1 MYCSSS
7 GTTGL
12 SGICFR
18 AKPPGS
24 WPFDADV
31 VPKVMGVAA
40 VILMLTIAL
49 ATLVS
54 EDLTCIGV
62 GVMVAA
68 GRISFLLGTSACFLG
83 IFLGDLL
90 LFATGRFLGRAAIR
104 RPPLKWLIQGQD
116 VQRSSAWFSHQ
127 GMKVIIASRFLPG
140 TRLPTYFAAGL
151 LQTNFWKF
159 VIYFLLA
166 ATAWTPMLVGLAAG
180 LGGGVIRSA
189 LLQGHDLL
197 MKLLLGSGTA
207 YLVTRLLFRMTSY
220 QGRRLLVS
228 SWRRMTCWEFWPPC
242 IFYIPV
248 VFYIGFLA
256 VKHRSLTLFTAANP
270 AMPASGFIGESKSD
284 ILRGLSAANGFI
296 ARATAIGGSLDLGR
310 KLQNAKS
317 FMVANSLSFPVV
329 LKPDSGQ
336 RGSGVAVVRSDAE
349 MEQYLRDAG
358 AATIIQEYAPGFE
371 FGVFY
376 YRYPGAPKGRIFSI
390 TEKRFPS
397 VIGDGTSSLRRLILK
412 DPRAVCMA
420 AFYLNKHAGQLWD
433 IPKRGEVVQLVEVGT
448 HCRGAVFLD
457 GSWIKT
463 EELEEAIDRLSQTYA
478 GFFFGRY
485 DVRTPSLEDF
495 KQGRNFKVVELNG
508 VTSEATHI
516 YDPKNSL
523 FTAYRVL
530 FAQWRIAFEI
540 GEQNRQR
547 NFHPTSLWT
556 LAGMLCEFRSRSG
569 LQTT

>member
-228 SWRRMTCWEFWPPC
+228 SWRRMICWEFWPPW

-296 ARATAIGGSLDLGR
+296 ARATTIGGSLDLSR

>member
-1 MYCSSS
+1 
-7 GTTGL
+7 
-12 SGICFR
+12 
-18 AKPPGS
+18 
-24 WPFDADV
+24 
-31 VPKVMGVAA
+31 MGVAA

-485 DVRTPSLEDF
+485 DLRTPSLEDF

>member
-1 MYCSSS
+1 
-7 GTTGL
+7 
-12 SGICFR
+12 
-18 AKPPGS
+18 
-24 WPFDADV
+24 
-31 VPKVMGVAA
+31 MGVAA

-207 YLVTRLLFRMTSY
+207 YLVTRLLFRLTSY

-228 SWRRMTCWEFWPPC
+228 SWRRMIRWEFWPPW